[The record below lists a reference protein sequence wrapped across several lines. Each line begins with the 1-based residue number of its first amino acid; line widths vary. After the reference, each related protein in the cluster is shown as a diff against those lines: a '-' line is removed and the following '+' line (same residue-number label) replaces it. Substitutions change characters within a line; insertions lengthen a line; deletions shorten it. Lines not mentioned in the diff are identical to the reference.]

1 LGINDAA
8 DPTTHS
14 LLGDT
19 PGLVGINDH
28 AAAHSSA
35 GDRTSLLVTTSGTPV
50 ASTAPQ
56 TSADAFKAKV
66 LAAQIARGKAH
77 HREQFAAIPDSD
89 LEVVEGH
96 YKMRKA
102 AAAKCRELLTSLRTE
117 LAQAQERLAK
127 KSADELAQAK
137 AAAKARHEVLES
149 EVKGVWVASGYR
161 SYEKDEGLW
170 NSYYPRY
177 YKETAKARA
186 KLPGGEHGDAA
197 AKYLAKYIGKYKAAP
212 GFSNHSNG
220 MAVDLWTQEGTE
232 KITADKSLQVRWKRT
247 WVHKWLVKNAA
258 TFGFKPYEN
267 EAWHWEYSE

>member
-1 LGINDAA
+1 
-8 DPTTHS
+8 
-14 LLGDT
+14 
-19 PGLVGINDH
+19 
-28 AAAHSSA
+28 
-35 GDRTSLLVTTSGTPV
+35 
-50 ASTAPQ
+50 
-56 TSADAFKAKV
+56 
-66 LAAQIARGKAH
+66 
-77 HREQFAAIPDSD
+77 
-89 LEVVEGH
+89 
-96 YKMRKA
+96 
-102 AAAKCRELLTSLRTE
+102 
-117 LAQAQERLAK
+117 
-127 KSADELAQAK
+127 
-137 AAAKARHEVLES
+137 VLES

-258 TFGFKPYEN
+258 TLLPPLQESCAVAPVRKSAPLATSTLPPLHTVPGDTLSTRGGGLMVKSMLAVDEQPTGSGLVIR
-267 EAWHWEYSE
+267 SE